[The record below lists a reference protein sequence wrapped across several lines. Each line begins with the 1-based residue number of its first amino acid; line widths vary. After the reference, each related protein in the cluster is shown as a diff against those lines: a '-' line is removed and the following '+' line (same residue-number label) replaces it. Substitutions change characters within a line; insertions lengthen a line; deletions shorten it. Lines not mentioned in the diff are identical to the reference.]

1 MLLVRR
7 LQPNEHHNIAKL
19 LVRC

>member
-7 LQPNEHHNIAKL
+7 QQPNEHHNIAKL